1 MKRANKIY
9 GYENGKRAYIVSIFK
24 QVKHGLFVKESMH
37 FFDSEQDAD
46 AFIKSCGVK
55 ESNVRESTLH

>member
-9 GYENGKRAYIVSIFK
+9 GYKNGKRVYIVSVFK
-24 QVKHGLFVKESMH
+24 QVKHGLFVKETTDS
-37 FFDSEQDAD
+37 FDSEQDAD